1 MLVSSEA
8 QPISVPSPRLPP
20 PSVCSLSSSSSPTIG
35 TCGKCDWNQRFQR
48 LLALSAE
55 TAGREGSKAWE
66 LTASLRALCVEF
78 AEAARQQALVII
90 TERNLPQ
97 SQASF
102 PALASSGIAG
112 GTKHLA
118 FSKPPGPA
126 DVGGVCGCCGKAG
139 EERRKGKREVRKDR
153 RGEEKEMKGESKS
166 GGTDKKQPGMEKE
179 KKKKKQ
185 SESGECRCASG
196 IFYKFAVDAHGLYG
210 SDGNAAKSANAELRG
225 AMALLEC
232 RVAGLHLP
240 LMALVH
246 FRGMTLVAQAQL
258 PIDRST
264 LLYGSQDA
272 RLHVVASDPV
282 LNEKIRLAGRSL
294 NLAPHLVRSRKQP
307 MPVRKHSPSS
317 ASHSKKSPKKSSDQS
332 SDQSSSSSSS
342 SKTTITLR
350 KSTDQLKK
358 SNEQKKHKKAQKPK
372 KHTISSPSS
381 ASASASSLGDLHLA
395 FQEVLLYGPGDLE
408 GHLGHDGKFYV
419 IDTSRLFPPTAP
431 RDEPRCYL
439 YRFLRPEFVQR
450 CPWPI
455 SSDAFSPWASPAD
468 RARHDEDARAAT
480 VRLESETV
488 PAFARSLDTASISE
502 AILHSPSLGGRTPA
516 MPAAA
521 PLLADRLSSLIQQ
534 LHFAGINIRY
544 LFLVLTLVSSPV
556 QKHLLATEIVARA
569 FKNHVREQWRG
580 VSEAHQ
586 LPYAALF
593 VQHWKDTFSLGFPAQ
608 QPRVDDSSA
617 VKLYFAQLW
626 RVLEPAFIKVCAF
639 RSAEWLE
646 AEHSLELLRGHVV
659 PPLLGERILQLTAV
673 SLEADRDWVADA
685 AALRAADVVCMSPII
700 KPMSRLSFDEGTA
713 LSRLATASDTSPQ
726 DADALLAQA
735 SLKYREALLI
745 RPNDHR
751 ALLNWGLTL
760 LERAK
765 LEPDQPRRSRFCE
778 EAAEK
783 LKMVVQTHPRNH
795 LLKARVYH
803 QWGSSLLEVVSR
815 GSSAGT
821 TPTTPATASGSMA
834 VTSSPSFPL
843 MRNESVDLSRETD
856 SKKQQRKFEVSTLII
871 ASRLLD
877 SAAGAVRDNKGV
889 GGEQLDEFSVCYNA
903 GTAYLRLAGFSSSI
917 SLAPASKH
925 DIPRS
930 SARKYLQRA
939 VSFFERASLADPS
952 RLHAL
957 RNLAVAYARLG
968 RTFDDDSVTQCQL
981 FDAAIS
987 THDKVLLLDPLN
999 PESLF
1004 DAANCLFRFAGALS
1018 ARLSPDTPSST
1029 LSSPIFTSSGYDVLS
1044 LYRRAVSGYAQAIQQ
1059 YQRAPGGS
1067 PASLPRSAFIN
1078 LGLSLSAFLKALLRS
1093 PASLADP
1100 SLPSMLD
1107 AVVTEYLGFVDKQPV
1122 EWSHRFVPPVLTVLL
1137 KLDPALLSSALSRQV
1152 LQQLSQFE
1160 SRSTM
1165 LPGDS
1170 PPLVNSGGHPIGPDP
1185 AVVELTLSPCPSEP
1199 PSEPGFIFQEAS
1211 LRAHGISE
1219 LAVFRSLGQFASS
1232 KSCAFP
1238 RFLVQLAATAPERKP
1253 LHFLLQTV
1261 PRSALAT
1268 QQWQGGSRSLL
1279 SVESRAYLLPVCL
1292 IYQNPMSLFVF
1303 FRAEAPLYGMLRS
1316 GTASSLFSD
1325 VKQTLAELLYAIMAL
1340 AEAEGWV

>member
-1 MLVSSEA
+1 
-8 QPISVPSPRLPP
+8 
-20 PSVCSLSSSSSPTIG
+20 
-35 TCGKCDWNQRFQR
+35 
-48 LLALSAE
+48 
-55 TAGREGSKAWE
+55 
-66 LTASLRALCVEF
+66 
-78 AEAARQQALVII
+78 
-90 TERNLPQ
+90 
-97 SQASF
+97 
-102 PALASSGIAG
+102 
-112 GTKHLA
+112 
-118 FSKPPGPA
+118 
-126 DVGGVCGCCGKAG
+126 
-139 EERRKGKREVRKDR
+139 
-153 RGEEKEMKGESKS
+153 
-166 GGTDKKQPGMEKE
+166 
-179 KKKKKQ
+179 
-185 SESGECRCASG
+185 
-196 IFYKFAVDAHGLYG
+196 
-210 SDGNAAKSANAELRG
+210 
-225 AMALLEC
+225 
-232 RVAGLHLP
+232 
-240 LMALVH
+240 
-246 FRGMTLVAQAQL
+246 
-258 PIDRST
+258 
-264 LLYGSQDA
+264 
-272 RLHVVASDPV
+272 
-282 LNEKIRLAGRSL
+282 
-294 NLAPHLVRSRKQP
+294 
-307 MPVRKHSPSS
+307 
-317 ASHSKKSPKKSSDQS
+317 
-332 SDQSSSSSSS
+332 
-342 SKTTITLR
+342 
-350 KSTDQLKK
+350 
-358 SNEQKKHKKAQKPK
+358 
-372 KHTISSPSS
+372 
-381 ASASASSLGDLHLA
+381 
-395 FQEVLLYGPGDLE
+395 
-408 GHLGHDGKFYV
+408 
-419 IDTSRLFPPTAP
+419 
-431 RDEPRCYL
+431 
-439 YRFLRPEFVQR
+439 
-450 CPWPI
+450 
-455 SSDAFSPWASPAD
+455 
-468 RARHDEDARAAT
+468 
-480 VRLESETV
+480 
-488 PAFARSLDTASISE
+488 
-502 AILHSPSLGGRTPA
+502 
-516 MPAAA
+516 
-521 PLLADRLSSLIQQ
+521 
-534 LHFAGINIRY
+534 
-544 LFLVLTLVSSPV
+544 
-556 QKHLLATEIVARA
+556 
-569 FKNHVREQWRG
+569 
-580 VSEAHQ
+580 
-586 LPYAALF
+586 
-593 VQHWKDTFSLGFPAQ
+593 
-608 QPRVDDSSA
+608 
-617 VKLYFAQLW
+617 
-626 RVLEPAFIKVCAF
+626 
-639 RSAEWLE
+639 
-646 AEHSLELLRGHVV
+646 
-659 PPLLGERILQLTAV
+659 
-673 SLEADRDWVADA
+673 
-685 AALRAADVVCMSPII
+685 
-700 KPMSRLSFDEGTA
+700 
-713 LSRLATASDTSPQ
+713 
-726 DADALLAQA
+726 
-735 SLKYREALLI
+735 
-745 RPNDHR
+745 
-751 ALLNWGLTL
+751 
-760 LERAK
+760 
-765 LEPDQPRRSRFCE
+765 
-778 EAAEK
+778 
-783 LKMVVQTHPRNH
+783 MVVQTHPRNH

-821 TPTTPATASGSMA
+821 RPTTTATASGSMA

-856 SKKQQRKFEVSTLII
+856 SKKQQRKFEMSTLII

-1107 AVVTEYLGFVDKQPV
+1107 AVVTEYLGFVEKQSV
-1122 EWSHRFVPPVLTVLL
+1122 EWTHRFVPPVLTVLL
-1137 KLDPALLSSALSRQV
+1137 KLDPSLLSSALSRQV

-1165 LPGDS
+1165 SPVDS

-1238 RFLVQLAATAPERKP
+1238 RFLVQLTATAPERKP

-1292 IYQNPMSLFVF
+1292 IYQNPTSLFVF
-1303 FRAEAPLYGMLRS
+1303 FRAEAPLYGLLRS

-1340 AEAEGWV
+1340 AEAEGWVFRAQDLFVTAAGRIVLFKLPCAMLVGADGPQPVATLSIDPVHEMIFSAPEVLRGDCKHETLSAQVWTFGILSYYLAFRRFPFGSSDSAEGGSLLQRFLSFSGEIVIPQCGDTLLSSLLVDCLRQDHSRRLSSWIDVAHHPFFDGIDWPRMAKLLDCPALPVDLDDYNPRKRLSDFGKITPGHFLSMGSSDSDPVSSDAVDTLVAPGLHVNQWSGATLIGDGTQGVDVADPPVSHRKSSSKKTLPRKQMSKK